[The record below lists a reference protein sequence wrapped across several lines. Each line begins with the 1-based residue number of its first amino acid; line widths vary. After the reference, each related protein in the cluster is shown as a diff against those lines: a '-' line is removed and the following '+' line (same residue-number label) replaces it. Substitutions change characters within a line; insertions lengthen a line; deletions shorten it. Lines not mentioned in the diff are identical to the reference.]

1 MIRCFFLQSRLN
13 PKVVPTI
20 SKITF
25 LKFLEFI
32 ARKFEI
38 QRKNSKNVTHRT
50 VLKNIFLSI
59 FFIVLLSYKGLI
71 NIPCGV
77 NID

>member
-1 MIRCFFLQSRLN
+1 M
-13 PKVVPTI
+13 PTI
-20 SKITF
+20 CKINF
-25 LKFLEFI
+25 LKLLEFI
-32 ARKFEI
+32 AGKFEI
-38 QRKNSKNVTHRT
+38 QRKNTKNVTHRT

-59 FFIVLLSYKGLI
+59 FFIVLLSYERLI